1 MNILAELRI
10 LVVFGVLLA
19 VLAPPAVAQDAPL
32 RKSDIVRMLS
42 GSTYSVAEVAT
53 IIRSNCLSFGP
64 TERDLSDFRNLGAS
78 DAVLAAVRG
87 CAERADD
94 GEPAR
99 VVPQPAPTPA
109 ATPSYEVEPIP
120 GRVTAPVDS
129 VAVVTVLVRR
139 GGDPFGGLEVVL
151 QGSGAVSGGASTD
164 RAATSG
170 ADGRATIRVPTGT
183 RAARYPLTITAS
195 GATTTG
201 TTSLVLET
209 LPGPPTVLVSPGSP
223 LTYEGGSLELPVEVD
238 DAFGNPVPD
247 AEVVVAGVPDGSVIA
262 RGSTD
267 EEGRVAMTLSAEDLR
282 DVNRLVLSSGE
293 GTLGEIELRFD
304 MQASRMEFVE
314 GTSQTGVPGAPLDEP
329 VTVAV
334 YDASGNPAVN
344 ADVRFTVRNG
354 GLDAESRRTGRD
366 GRASVRVTAGSDETR
381 PVEIRARSGS
391 SDAVVSL
398 PILSRQGVVAEAMAR
413 GVRRLEEGDA
423 RGAVASFERA
433 VELEPRNANAWAG
446 LGRALAAAGRPQE
459 ARTAYEQVLDL
470 DPDNQEANVALDMP
484 GIGRNVFGAD
494 FWGGSTLDSEREA
507 GFRHAEVRINPAVE
521 WLEIRAV
528 FDDALN
534 LRHPWLKRG
543 EDDLR
548 SFAGGV
554 DLRWGSARRLT
565 TTVEVGRREQPISE
579 LAQNTFMLAQGIR
592 LDGGGSL
599 RAGGWA
605 GRWFDRDD
613 FVLFAEGRFPTS
625 RRVTIIP
632 SVSYADEAG
641 SNVLT
646 ELGLTATGRAPETEV
661 RGGLKLRIESPDG
674 WGVEPGLAVGS
685 VGSELSDEYEGSLLD
700 ATTHL
705 WVRLGQVR
713 LQGFARYQSPPGTRS
728 FWTVAL
734 GLGFDVRAPR

>member
-1 MNILAELRI
+1 MNIFAQMRI

-19 VLAPPAVAQDAPL
+19 ALAPPVAAQDAPL
-32 RKSDIVRMLS
+32 RKSDVIRMLS
-42 GSTYSVAEVAT
+42 GSTYSVDEVAT
-53 IIRSNCLSFGP
+53 IVRSNCLSFTP
-64 TERDLSDFRNLGAS
+64 TERDMSDFRDLGAN
-78 DAVLAAVRG
+78 DAVLTAVRE
-87 CAERADD
+87 CAEDAGS
-94 GEPAR
+94 GEAAQPTPTPAR
-99 VVPQPAPTPA
+99 A

-139 GGDPFGGLEVVL
+139 GGQPYGGLEVVL
-151 QGSGAVSGGASTD
+151 EGSGDIAGGPATD
-164 RAATSG
+164 RAGTSG

-183 RAARYPLTITAS
+183 RAARYSLAIRAS
-195 GATTTG
+195 GATLTG
-201 TTSLVLET
+201 TTNFVLET
-209 LPGPPTVLVSPGSP
+209 MPGPPTVLVSPRSP
-223 LTYEGGSLELPVEVD
+223 VTYDGGSLDLPVEVAD
-238 DAFGNPVPD
+238 TLGNAISG
-247 AEVVVAGVPDGSVIA
+247 AEVVVAGMPDGSVIA
-262 RGSTD
+262 RGTTD
-267 EEGRVAMTLSAEDLR
+267 EGGRLEMSLSAEDLR
-282 DVNRLVLSSGE
+282 DVNRLVLSSDE

-314 GTSQTGVPGAPLDEP
+314 GTSQAGVPGEPLDEP
-329 VTVAV
+329 VTVEV
-334 YDASGNPAVN
+334 YDADGDPAVN

-354 GLDAESRRTGRD
+354 SLDAESRRTGRD
-366 GRASVRVTAGSDETR
+366 GRASVRVTAGADESR
-381 PVEIRARSGS
+381 PVEIRAQSGS
-391 SDAVVSL
+391 ADAVVSL
-398 PILSRQGVVAEAMAR
+398 PILSRQGVVAEAMSR

-423 RGAVASFERA
+423 RGAVAAFERA

-446 LGRALAAAGRPQE
+446 LGRALTAAGRPQE

-470 DPDNQEANVALDMP
+470 DPDNQEANAALDLP

-494 FWGGSTLDSEREA
+494 FWGGSTLDSDREA
-507 GFRHAEVRINPAVE
+507 GFRYAEVRIDPAVE
-521 WLEIRAV
+521 WLALHAV

-548 SFAGGV
+548 AFAGGM

-565 TTVEVGRREQPISE
+565 TTVEVGRREQPISD
-579 LAQNTFMLAQGIR
+579 LAQNTFMLTQGIR
-592 LDGGGSL
+592 LDGGGNL
-599 RAGGWA
+599 RVGGWA

-613 FVLFAEGRFPTS
+613 FVLFAEGRFPAS
-625 RRVTIIP
+625 RSVTIIP

-646 ELGLTATGRAPETEV
+646 ENGLTATGRAPETEL

-685 VGSELSDEYEGSLLD
+685 VASDLSDEFEGSLLD

-728 FWTVAL
+728 FWSVAL

>member
-1 MNILAELRI
+1 MNIFAQMRV

-19 VLAPPAVAQDAPL
+19 VVAPPAAAQDAPL

-42 GSTYSVAEVAT
+42 GTTYSVDEVAT
-53 IIRSNCLSFGP
+53 IVRSNCLSFAP
-64 TERDLSDFRNLGAS
+64 TERDLSDFRELGAN
-78 DAVLAAVRG
+78 DAVLTAVRE
-87 CAERADD
+87 CAEDAGQDAAA
-94 GEPAR
+94 P
-99 VVPQPAPTPA
+99 PTPAA

-120 GRVTAPVDS
+120 GEVTAPVDS

-139 GGDPFGGLEVVL
+139 GGQPYGGLEVVL
-151 QGSGAVSGGASTD
+151 EGSGEVAGNGATD
-164 RAATSG
+164 RAGTSG
-170 ADGRATIRVPTGT
+170 ADGRATIRVPIGT
-183 RAARYPLTITAS
+183 RAGRYSLEVTAS
-195 GATTTG
+195 GATLTG
-201 TTSLVLET
+201 TTTLVLEA

-223 LTYEGGSLELPVEVD
+223 VTYDGGSLDLPVEVAD
-238 DAFGNPVPD
+238 EFGNATPG
-247 AEVVVAGVPDGSVIA
+247 AEVAVAGVPDGSVIS
-262 RGSTD
+262 RGTTD
-267 EEGRVAMTLSAEDLR
+267 ESGRIEMSLAAEDLQ
-282 DVNRLVLSSGE
+282 DVNRLVLSSDE

-314 GTSQTGVPGAPLDEP
+314 GTSQAGVPGEPLDDP
-329 VTVAV
+329 VTVEV
-334 YDASGNPAVN
+334 YDLDGDPAVN

-354 GLDAESRRTGRD
+354 SLDADVRRTGRD
-366 GRASVRVTAGSDETR
+366 GRVSVRVTAGSDESR

-391 SDAVVSL
+391 ADAVVSL
-398 PILSRQGVVAEAMAR
+398 PILSRQGVVAETMTR

-423 RGAVASFERA
+423 PGAVAAFERA

-470 DPDNQEANVALDMP
+470 DPDNQEANAALDRP
-484 GIGRNVFGAD
+484 DIGRSVFGAD
-494 FWGGSTLDSEREA
+494 FWGGSTLDSDREA
-507 GFRHAEVRINPAVE
+507 GFRYAEVRINPAIE
-521 WLEIRAV
+521 WLAFHGV

-548 SFAGGV
+548 SFAAGV
-554 DLRWGSARRLT
+554 DLRWGSARRLR
-565 TTVEVGRREQPISE
+565 TTVEVGRREQPISD

-592 LDGGGSL
+592 LESGGEL
-599 RAGGWA
+599 RVGGWA

-613 FVLFAEGRFPTS
+613 FVLFAEGRFPAS
-625 RRVTIIP
+625 RSLTVIP

-646 ELGLTATGRAPETEV
+646 ERGLTATGRAPETEL
-661 RGGLKLRIESPDG
+661 RGGLKLRIESPSG

-685 VGSELSDEYEGSLLD
+685 VASDLSDEFEGSLLD
-700 ATTHL
+700 ATTRL

-728 FWTVAL
+728 FWSVAL
-734 GLGFDVRAPR
+734 GLGFDVQAPR

>member
-1 MNILAELRI
+1 MNIFAQLRVF
-10 LVVFGVLLA
+10 VVFAVLLA
-19 VLAPPAVAQDAPL
+19 VFAPPAAAQDAPL

-53 IIRSNCLSFGP
+53 IVRSNCLSFTP
-64 TERDLSDFRNLGAS
+64 TERDLSDFRDLGAN
-78 DAVLAAVRG
+78 DAVLTAVRE
-87 CAERADD
+87 CAENADP
-94 GEPAR
+94 GEAAR
-99 VVPQPAPTPA
+99 PAPAPA
-109 ATPSYEVEPIP
+109 ARPSYEVEPIP
-120 GRVTAPVDS
+120 GQVIAPVDS
-129 VAVVTVLVRR
+129 VAVVTVFVRR
-139 GGDPFGGLEVVL
+139 GGRPYGGLEVVL
-151 QGSGAVSGGASTD
+151 EGSGDIAGGAATD
-164 RAATSG
+164 RAGTSG

-183 RAARYPLTITAS
+183 RAARYTLAITAS
-195 GATTTG
+195 GAILTG
-201 TTSLVLET
+201 TTSFVLET
-209 LPGPPTVLVSPGSP
+209 TPGPPTVLGSPSSP
-223 LTYEGGSLELPVEVD
+223 LTYEGGTLDLPVEVAD
-238 DAFGNPVPD
+238 EFGNAVSG
-247 AEVVVAGVPDGSVIA
+247 AEVVVAGVPDGSVIS
-262 RGSTD
+262 RGTTD
-267 EEGRVAMTLSAEDLR
+267 DDGRIEMSLTAEDLR
-282 DVNRLVLSSGE
+282 DVNRLVLSSSE
-293 GTLGEIELRFD
+293 GTLGEIELRFA

-314 GTSQTGVPGAPLDEP
+314 GTSQAGVPGEPFDAP

-334 YDASGNPAVN
+334 HDAGGNPAVN

-354 GLDAESRRTGRD
+354 SLDAEVRRTGRD
-366 GRASVRVTAGSDETR
+366 GRVSVRVTAGADESR

-391 SDAVVSL
+391 ADAVVSL
-398 PILSRQGVVAEAMAR
+398 PILSRQGVVAETMSR

-470 DPDNQEANVALDMP
+470 DPDNQEANAALDRP
-484 GIGRNVFGAD
+484 DIGRNVFGAD
-494 FWGGSTLDSEREA
+494 FWGGSTVDSDREA
-507 GFRHAEVRINPAVE
+507 GFRYAEVRINPDVE
-521 WLEIRAV
+521 WLEIHGV

-548 SFAGGV
+548 SFAGGI

-565 TTVEVGRREQPISE
+565 TTVEVGRREQPISD
-579 LAQNTFMLAQGIR
+579 LAQNTFMLAQGVR
-592 LDGGGSL
+592 LESGGNL
-599 RAGGWA
+599 KVGGWV

-613 FVLFAEGRFPTS
+613 FAVFAEGRFPAS
-625 RRVTIIP
+625 RSVTIIP

-646 ELGLTATGRAPETEV
+646 ERGLTATGRAPETEV
-661 RGGLKLRIESPDG
+661 RGGLKLRIESPGG

-685 VGSELSDEYEGSLLD
+685 VTSDLSDEFEGSLLD
-700 ATTHL
+700 ATTQL

-734 GLGFDVRAPR
+734 GFGFDVRAPR